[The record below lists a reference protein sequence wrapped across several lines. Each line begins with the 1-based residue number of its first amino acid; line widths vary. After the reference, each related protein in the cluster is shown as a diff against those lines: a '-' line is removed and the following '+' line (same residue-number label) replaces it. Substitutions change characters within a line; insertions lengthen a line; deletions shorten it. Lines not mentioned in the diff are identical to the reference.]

1 MKLITGGARSGKS
14 TFAESL
20 MEDYSE
26 VCYIATARP
35 SDDEE
40 MKERIA
46 KHRSRRPDHWHTLE
60 GDRNLASNL
69 PAADAVLLDCVTVL
83 LSNYL
88 FDSGEELTEGSI
100 QKVEDEVK
108 EELMLLSDFCEKENI
123 ELVFVTNE
131 VGSGIVP
138 MHPLSRAF
146 RDIQGR
152 VNQFLA
158 SRAEE
163 VYLVVSGIPVRIK

>member
-20 MEDYSE
+20 MKDYRE

-46 KHRSRRPDHWHTLE
+46 KHRARRPDHWHTLE

-88 FDSGEELTEGSI
+88 FNSGEELTERSI

-108 EELMLLSDFCEKENI
+108 EELMLLSDFCKKENI

>member
-35 SDDEE
+35 SDDKE
-40 MKERIA
+40 MKERIE
-46 KHRSRRPDHWHTLE
+46 KHRARRPGHWHTLE
-60 GDRNLASNL
+60 GDRLLSSKI
-69 PAADAVLLDCVTVL
+69 PAVDGVLLDCITVL

-88 FDSGEELTEGSI
+88 YDSGEELSEASI
-100 QKVEDEVK
+100 QKVEEDVK
-108 EELMLLSDFCEKENI
+108 KELTNLADFCDKEKI
-123 ELVFVTNE
+123 ELVLVTNE

-138 MHPLSRAF
+138 MHPLTRAF

-152 VNQFLA
+152 VNQYLA

-163 VYLVVSGIPVRIK
+163 VYLVVSGIPVKIK

>member
-1 MKLITGGARSGKS
+1 MKLVTGGARSGKS

-20 MEDYSE
+20 MEGYGE

-46 KHRSRRPDHWHTLE
+46 KHRARRPDHWHTLE
-60 GDRNLASNL
+60 DDRNLASNI
-69 PAADAVLLDCVTVL
+69 PAADAILLDCVTVL

-88 FDSGEELTEGSI
+88 FDIGEELTEESI
-100 QKVEDEVK
+100 QKVQDEVK
-108 EELMLLSDFCEKENI
+108 EELMLLSDCCKKEDM
-123 ELVFVTNE
+123 ELVIVTNE

-163 VYLVVSGIPVRIK
+163 VYLVVSGIPVKIK

>member
-20 MEDYSE
+20 MMDFNE

-46 KHRSRRPDHWHTLE
+46 KHRARRPVHWHTLE
-60 GDRNLASNL
+60 GDRNLASDL

-88 FDSGEELTEGSI
+88 FDKGEELTEESI

-108 EELMLLSDFCEKENI
+108 EELMLLFDFCEKENM
-123 ELVFVTNE
+123 ELVLVTNE

-163 VYLVVSGIPVRIK
+163 VYLVVSGIPVKIK

>member
-20 MEDYSE
+20 MEDYGE

-88 FDSGEELTEGSI
+88 FDGGEELTEGSI

-108 EELMLLSDFCEKENI
+108 EELMLLSDFCKKENM

>member
-20 MEDYSE
+20 MEDYRE

-46 KHRSRRPDHWHTLE
+46 KHRARRPDYWHTLE

-88 FDSGEELTEGSI
+88 FNSGEELTERSI

-108 EELMLLSDFCEKENI
+108 EELMLLSDFCKKENI

>member
-20 MEDYSE
+20 MKDFDE
-26 VCYIATARP
+26 VCCVATART
-35 SDDEE
+35 SDDDE
-40 MKERIA
+40 MNERIA
-46 KHRSRRPDHWHTLE
+46 KHRARRPDHWHTLE
-60 GDRNLASNL
+60 GDRNLAAKL
-69 PAADAVLLDCVTVL
+69 PIVDGVLLDCVTVL
-83 LSNYL
+83 ISNYL
-88 FDSGEELTEGSI
+88 YDAGEELGEESL
-100 QKVEDEVK
+100 QKVEVDVK
-108 EELMLLSDFCEKENI
+108 AELKELCDVCERENR
-123 ELVFVTNE
+123 ELILVTNE

-158 SRAEE
+158 SSAEE
-163 VYLVVSGIPVRIK
+163 VYLVVSGIPVKIK

>member
-131 VGSGIVP
+131 VGSSIVP

>member
-26 VCYIATARP
+26 VCYIATARS

-46 KHRSRRPDHWHTLE
+46 KHRARRPDHWYTLE
-60 GDRNLASNL
+60 GDRGLASNL

-88 FDSGEELTEGSI
+88 FDRGEELTEESI

-108 EELMLLSDFCEKENI
+108 EELMLLTDFCDKENM
-123 ELVFVTNE
+123 ELVLVTNE

-158 SRAEE
+158 SRAQE
-163 VYLVVSGIPVRIK
+163 VYLVVSGIPVKIK

>member
-46 KHRSRRPDHWHTLE
+46 KHRARRPDHWHTLE

-88 FDSGEELTEGSI
+88 FDSGEELTEGSV

-108 EELMLLSDFCEKENI
+108 EELMLLSDFCKKENM